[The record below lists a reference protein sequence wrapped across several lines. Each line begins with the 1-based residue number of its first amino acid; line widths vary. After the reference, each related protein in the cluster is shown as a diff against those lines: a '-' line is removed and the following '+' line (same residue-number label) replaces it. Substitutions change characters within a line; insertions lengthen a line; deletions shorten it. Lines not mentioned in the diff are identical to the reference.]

1 MIMFEEI
8 KEAEA
13 QLQRQRI
20 TVKDLLRCAVLI
32 LICNLVGYIGSIVQ
46 FNSVRAWYPILSKS
60 ILNPPNFVFPVV
72 WSLLYIL
79 IGVSTCLSYK
89 SAHKKDKIYIIF
101 IYTLQLL
108 FSFLWV
114 VLFFGLKAPLMAFV
128 EILFYIFIVLN
139 MMNLYKKV
147 NALSYILLYPYLFW
161 IIFASYLNLIIVIK
175 N

>member
-1 MIMFEEI
+1 MLEEI
-8 KEAEA
+8 KSAED
-13 QLQRQRI
+13 QWKHQKI
-20 TVKDLLRCAVLI
+20 TIKDLLLCSFLI
-32 LICNLVGYIGSIVQ
+32 LICNLVGYISSLIQ
-46 FNSVRAWYPILSKS
+46 FNSIRAWYPSLSKS
-60 ILNPPNFVFPVV
+60 MLNPPNFVFPIV

-89 SAHKKDKIYIIF
+89 KARKKEKSFVIF
-101 IYTLQLL
+101 VYALQLL

-139 MMNLYKKV
+139 MMNIYKRYSSI
-147 NALSYILLYPYLFW
+147 SYILLYPYLFW
-161 IIFASYLNLIIVIK
+161 IIFATYLNLIIIIK

>member
-1 MIMFEEI
+1 MLEEI
-8 KEAEA
+8 KNAEN
-13 QLQRQRI
+13 QWKHQRI
-20 TVKDLLRCAVLI
+20 TIKDLLLCAFLI
-32 LICNLVGYIGSIVQ
+32 LICNLVGYISSIIQ
-46 FNSVRAWYPILSKS
+46 FNSIRAWYPSLSKS
-60 ILNPPNFVFPVV
+60 MLTPPNFVFPIV

-89 SAHKKDKIYIIF
+89 KARKKEKSFVIF
-101 IYTLQLL
+101 VYALQLL

-139 MMNLYKKV
+139 MMNIYKRYSSI
-147 NALSYILLYPYLFW
+147 SYILLYPYLFW
-161 IIFASYLNLIIVIK
+161 VVFATYLNLIIIIK